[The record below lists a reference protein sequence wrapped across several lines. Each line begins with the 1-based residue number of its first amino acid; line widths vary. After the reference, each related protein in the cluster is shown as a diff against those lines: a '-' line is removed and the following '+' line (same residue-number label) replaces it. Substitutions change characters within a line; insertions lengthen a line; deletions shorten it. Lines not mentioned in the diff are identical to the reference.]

1 MAQVVS
7 RRPLTAEAPIRAVVS
22 PCGICGRQSGTGI
35 GCWPS
40 SVLPSHCQC
49 HPTVASHTRV
59 SSGGW
64 TNKAPCWPLFR
75 DSLTL
80 VM

>member
-40 SVLPSHCQC
+40 SVLPSHCLS
-49 HPTVASHTRV
+49 SHRGFPHSCIV
-59 SSGGW
+59 WGMD
-64 TNKAPCWPLFR
+64 K
-75 DSLTL
+75 
-80 VM
+80 